1 MYLQYEFS
9 ISIIYLNII
18 TYLILN
24 FAFFSLI
31 FIFDTNFLIS
41 LNDLKKFG
49 NLKFFS
55 LTFILL
61 FLSFAGVPPTLGFL
75 SKSLIFVFI
84 FFKKFFFFFLSV
96 NLLNFFLIYFYIK
109 NIRFLISKSEK
120 VPFLF
125 NNNYSSINVNFI
137 NFLNL
142 INFFNIMSLF
152 YFEDLIIFLD
162 NINFIVNF
170 F

>member
-1 MYLQYEFS
+1 MTYEFS

-31 FIFDTNFLIS
+31 FLFDTTFLIS

-55 LTFILL
+55 LTIILL
-61 FLSFAGVPPTLGFL
+61 LLSFAGVPPTLGFV
-75 SKSLIFVFI
+75 SKSLIFLFI
-84 FFKKFFFFFLSV
+84 FFKKFYLFFLSISF
-96 NLLNFFLIYFYIK
+96 LNFFLIYFYVK

-120 VPFLF
+120 APFLY
-125 NNNYSSINVNFI
+125 NNNYASININFI

-142 INFFNIMSLF
+142 VNFFNIMALF
-152 YFEDLIIFLD
+152 YTEDLIIFLD
-162 NINFIVNF
+162 NMNIIVNF